1 MPPTGAYAHESR
13 VPFIVVSMR
22 VEEQAIIL
30 GAQGIFRG
38 GGRGGVRGAAS
49 SGIISLSNQS
59 MQSVVPYHS
68 IMACCTQ
75 EYQDPP
81 GCTMPQYRCYCSR
94 QLLDGT
100 HTSSEVCSLRGELH
114 PSLTSGYA
122 QRGVGYISPSPLG
135 MLRGEL
141 VTSLP
146 HLWVCSSVT
155 WGMRS

>member
-1 MPPTGAYAHESR
+1 M
-13 VPFIVVSMR
+13 PFIVVSMR

-122 QRGVGYISPSPLG
+122 QR
-135 MLRGEL
+135 EL

-146 HLWVCSSVT
+146 HLWVCSEGSWLHPSLT
-155 WGMRS
+155 SGYARQSPGE